1 MSLSK
6 ADLEK
11 FRSLLTEKREA
22 LTSHVANAA
31 DIVLDPDDLP
41 DEMDSASSENDLA
54 FAGRLRER
62 ERGLLNKIA
71 QALEKIEDGV
81 YGECEECGEDIA
93 TGRLEARPVADLC
106 IDCKSEQEKLERREG

>member
-6 ADLEK
+6 KDLER
-11 FRSLLTEKREA
+11 FRLLLTEQRHS
-22 LTSHVANAA
+22 LTSHVAKAS
-31 DIVLDPDDLP
+31 DIRLDPDDLA
-41 DEMDSASSENDLA
+41 DEMDTASSESDQA

-81 YGECEECGEDIA
+81 YGECEDCGEDIA
-93 TGRLEARPVADLC
+93 MARLEARPVADLC
-106 IDCKSEQEKLERREG
+106 IDCKSTQEKLERLER